1 MAKMEFKAVISSNI
15 LGIAYDE
22 DTQSMQVE
30 FTNGGTYAYDAVP
43 QEVYDDFLNASS
55 PGTFFANNIKG
66 SYGYSRVR

>member
-1 MAKMEFKAVISSNI
+1 MAKTEFKAVASSNI

-22 DTQSMQVE
+22 DTQEMQVE
-30 FTNGGTYAYDAVP
+30 FTSGSTYKYDDVP
-43 QEVYDDFLNASS
+43 QEIYEDFLGASS